1 MNQRNLDLAQ
11 DKHHHPV
18 DRRML
23 EGTQTRYHFVQ
34 QTQSKNEHQQLH
46 MRMYKQT
53 MNQHSLYSEGINH
66 HLDYM
71 SEWHHRCHYKQ
82 YLGQIVPLQQCMLHQ
97 YNPRGK

>member
-46 MRMYKQT
+46 MRMYNQT
-53 MNQHSLYSEGINH
+53 MNQRNQCLVDKHH
-66 HLDYM
+66 HLQHKC
-71 SEWHHRCHYKQ
+71 EC
-82 YLGQIVPLQQCMLHQ
+82 
-97 YNPRGK
+97 